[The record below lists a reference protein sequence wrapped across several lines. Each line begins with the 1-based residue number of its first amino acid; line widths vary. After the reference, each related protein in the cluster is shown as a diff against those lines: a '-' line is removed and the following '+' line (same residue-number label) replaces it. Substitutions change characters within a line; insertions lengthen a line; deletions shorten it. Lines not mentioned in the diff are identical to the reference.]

1 MNLNQLNGPILNP
14 NPNPAP
20 PPVKRQGGMKAIL
33 PRNIVSIDAPHKD
46 QNTEIRNLK
55 FDASTGIRIV
65 IRVPIYTTVEKALE
79 ELKNTDENTE
89 VFKQAGN
96 LLIKVDYKD
105 ALEEAED
112 KLETLKLRKQTMSRQ
127 EERVMKKLEE
137 MQSNIQSAMQGMAPN
152 GA

>member
-1 MNLNQLNGPILNP
+1 MEIPENIQNQLNQFQQLQQQAQAVTMQIQS
-14 NPNPAP
+14 
-20 PPVKRQGGMKAIL
+20 VEVQI
-33 PRNIVSIDAPHKD
+33 
-46 QNTEIRNLK
+46 QET
-55 FDASTGIRIV
+55 
-65 IRVPIYTTVEKALE
+65 EKALE

-96 LLIKVDYKD
+96 LLIKVDYNV

-137 MQSNIQSAMQGMAPN
+137 MQTNIQSAMQGMAPN